1 MKTFR
6 TLAILV
12 CYVIAGCAATHVNPN
27 PAAVTDNFGPLQPM
41 GRVVL
46 TRRPKDEQAFKNA
59 LYLARGVFNEIEIYS
74 NEDYRVL
81 GRIKDGIDD
90 PVAESMD
97 QEDNLYV
104 ANLHGGDIT
113 EYAPG
118 GTSPSFTYNA
128 AMSRPVAVTVDRH
141 GNVYEADEDGFVNQY
156 SQGNN
161 TVQKACPRRRSAVP
175 TALAV
180 DSNGDV
186 FVSYYSDSGAGGL
199 FEFVGGL
206 HPCNNLVHLNAMG
219 TADTFDL
226 ATDEH
231 NNLIAIGYPNAVGI
245 YVIDPPYSSITRTI
259 GGSYSLGISLHKNNK
274 LLFSVYG
281 AAVELFDYPTGGYLK
296 HLNGSYGIYG
306 GSAVVD
312 APNAVY

>member
-141 GNVYEADEDGFVNQY
+141 GNVY
-156 SQGNN
+156 
-161 TVQKACPRRRSAVP
+161 
-175 TALAV
+175 
-180 DSNGDV
+180 
-186 FVSYYSDSGAGGL
+186 
-199 FEFVGGL
+199 
-206 HPCNNLVHLNAMG
+206 
-219 TADTFDL
+219 
-226 ATDEH
+226 
-231 NNLIAIGYPNAVGI
+231 
-245 YVIDPPYSSITRTI
+245 
-259 GGSYSLGISLHKNNK
+259 
-274 LLFSVYG
+274 
-281 AAVELFDYPTGGYLK
+281 
-296 HLNGSYGIYG
+296 
-306 GSAVVD
+306 
-312 APNAVY
+312 